1 MDIVQAMRV
10 FARVVETKSFTRA
23 ADTLEMPRG
32 RVTVT
37 VQSLEAHLKTR
48 LLQRTTRSL
57 NLTADGAA
65 YYERCVRLLADLD
78 DLENSFLGKERA
90 PRGKLRVDMP
100 GALGRMVV
108 MPALS
113 DFNDRYPEIELMLGL
128 GDKPLDLIQEGVD
141 CVLRVG
147 MLQDSSLVARRV
159 GVYQGITVASPTYL
173 ERAGTPQTL
182 DDLANHRAVNY
193 YWSRTSRIA
202 PLTFE
207 VDGEVV
213 EIKMRGAIA
222 VNDFEAWTV
231 GALKGLGIAQSAH
244 FLARP
249 HLESGA
255 LVEILSQWKPP
266 PLPISAVYPHNRH
279 LSATVRA
286 FIEWVAELF
295 RDIPSLHG
303 TPDAEMRYQT
313 ASAAGEDGDSV
324 DNSGDDEEPIA

>member
-1 MDIVQAMRV
+1 MDILQAMKV

-32 RVTVT
+32 RVTVI
-37 VQSLEAHLKTR
+37 VQGLEAHLKTR

-65 YYERCVRLLADLD
+65 YYERSVRVLADID
-78 DLENSFLGKERA
+78 DLENSFLGNERT

-100 GALGRMVV
+100 GALGRIAV

-113 DFNDRYPEIELMLGL
+113 DFNERYPEIDLMLGL

-141 CVLRVG
+141 CVLRIG
-147 MLQDSSLVARRV
+147 ALQDSSLVARRV
-159 GVYQGITVASPTYL
+159 GMYQGITVASPEYL

-182 DDLANHRAVNY
+182 DELANHRAVNY

-207 VDGEVV
+207 VDGKAVEVR
-213 EIKMRGAIA
+213 MRGAIA

-231 GALKGLGIAQSAH
+231 GALKGLGIAQSAR
-244 FLARP
+244 FLAQP
-249 HLESGA
+249 YLESGA

-266 PLPISAVYPHNRH
+266 PQPISAVYPHNRH

-286 FIEWVAELF
+286 FIDWIAELF
-295 RDIPSLHG
+295 RDNPSLHG
-303 TPDAEMRYQT
+303 NLESDARYRA
-313 ASAAGEDGDSV
+313 ASAEVDDDDMVDLPGDG
-324 DNSGDDEEPIA
+324 EEPIA